1 MIVIFA
7 TKPPALSMKNL
18 LYFFALLLISAHGF
32 TQNFNTIDS
41 LERALKGAEGENKSE
56 ILTHLSELYFSV
68 SIDKS
73 LEYDLMNAQLQK
85 ELGDTESLSNIYN
98 NIGLAYYKKGDYSQS
113 LEYFELS
120 LMLREELQDTVN
132 IVKTLNNLGVIAQ
145 TAGNYEKALEY
156 LTRSLVIKFELNDT
170 LSTARTLNNI
180 GVIYKDVGKYN
191 DSRSFLLQA
200 LQYYQQVE
208 DISGI
213 SAAFNNLGQVM
224 DAINKND
231 SARYYYIESLKLKEE
246 INDSKGIGN
255 TLNNLGLIYFKEGD
269 YLKAEENL
277 RRAEQIREEIGDQF
291 GLASSQNNLGNLFFR
306 MKKYQ
311 LAESYFLKSITI
323 SENSNLLGMMQRN
336 YAGLSRLYEE
346 TGKLR
351 EALDYFKAYSDVR
364 DTVFSSDLNKQLA
377 SLKVKYETEK
387 NQREL
392 ELLRQRSTIQE
403 LQIINSQKQ
412 KQQLS
417 AWIAIIL
424 LVGILLIVLLQF
436 RNKRRLNAQLQRI
449 NQQLEIRVKER
460 THELE
465 EANTAKDR
473 FFSIIAHDLKSPFNG
488 LLGLTN
494 ILHEDFD
501 TLSENEKKEFSG
513 IIKESTNDIYKLLEN
528 LLEWSASQ
536 TGRLHLAKKPIDL
549 TAMTEKIL
557 KTNQPAINKKQ
568 LEIVLG
574 ADNNKTPY
582 ADKETISTVLRN
594 LISNAIKFTPKG
606 GKISIK
612 ISDYFAGNQ
621 PEILVEVTDNGVGIQ
636 PEHMKDLFVLNKK
649 YRSQGTDK
657 ETGTGLGLLL
667 CKEFVEKNGGVLKV
681 ESKPGTGSTFSFTLP
696 VSG

>member
-1 MIVIFA
+1 MI
-7 TKPPALSMKNL
+7 
-18 LYFFALLLISAHGF
+18 LYSC
-32 TQNFNTIDS
+32 
-41 LERALKGAEGENKSE
+41 
-56 ILTHLSELYFSV
+56 
-68 SIDKS
+68 
-73 LEYDLMNAQLQK
+73 
-85 ELGDTESLSNIYN
+85 
-98 NIGLAYYKKGDYSQS
+98 
-113 LEYFELS
+113 
-120 LMLREELQDTVN
+120 
-132 IVKTLNNLGVIAQ
+132 
-145 TAGNYEKALEY
+145 
-156 LTRSLVIKFELNDT
+156 
-170 LSTARTLNNI
+170 
-180 GVIYKDVGKYN
+180 
-191 DSRSFLLQA
+191 
-200 LQYYQQVE
+200 
-208 DISGI
+208 
-213 SAAFNNLGQVM
+213 
-224 DAINKND
+224 
-231 SARYYYIESLKLKEE
+231 
-246 INDSKGIGN
+246 
-255 TLNNLGLIYFKEGD
+255 
-269 YLKAEENL
+269 
-277 RRAEQIREEIGDQF
+277 
-291 GLASSQNNLGNLFFR
+291 
-306 MKKYQ
+306 
-311 LAESYFLKSITI
+311 
-323 SENSNLLGMMQRN
+323 
-336 YAGLSRLYEE
+336 
-346 TGKLR
+346 
-351 EALDYFKAYSDVR
+351 
-364 DTVFSSDLNKQLA
+364 A

-621 PEILVEVTDNGVGIQ
+621 PEILVEVADNGVGIQ